1 MKLAKNLDE
10 VREKASQIIGMNL
23 IIPAA
28 IDANDFASQFL
39 HFLCRAF
46 KSFAIP
52 EMLGAYDGNAN
63 GFSL

>member
-1 MKLAKNLDE
+1 MH
-10 VREKASQIIGMNL
+10 L
-23 IIPAA
+23 IIAAA
-28 IDANDFASQFL
+28 IDANDFAPQFL

-52 EMLGAYDGNAN
+52 EMLGAYYSNAN